1 METPLTLYPSGRR
14 AALMAGAGSLLAMFC
29 VSLGISGKEIGYIA
43 AIFFVACGVLGTVEI
58 WPGSSWLRIDE
69 TGICYR
75 YLFSSQHVAWHEI
88 ARFDYEL
95 ISHSGLWAQQ
105 ITGYYLQPE
114 PNQDNQ
120 RKRLDEVLP
129 NNYGR
134 SAKDLAQLLEK
145 YRAHFSRELPTPPN
159 EV

>member
-14 AALMAGAGSLLAMFC
+14 AALMAGASSLLAICC
-29 VSLGISGKEIGYIA
+29 VSLGISGKEIGHIA
-43 AIFFVACGVLGTVEI
+43 AIFFVACGVLGTAEI

-69 TGICYR
+69 TGIRYR
-75 YLFSSQHVAWHEI
+75 YLFTSQHVAWYEV

-105 ITGYYLQPE
+105 MTGFNRKLDDETNEQP
-114 PNQDNQ
+114 
-120 RKRLDEVLP
+120 KRLDELLP

-134 SAKDLAQLLEK
+134 SAKDLAQLLEQ
-145 YRAHFSRELPTPPN
+145 YREHFSRELPTSPG